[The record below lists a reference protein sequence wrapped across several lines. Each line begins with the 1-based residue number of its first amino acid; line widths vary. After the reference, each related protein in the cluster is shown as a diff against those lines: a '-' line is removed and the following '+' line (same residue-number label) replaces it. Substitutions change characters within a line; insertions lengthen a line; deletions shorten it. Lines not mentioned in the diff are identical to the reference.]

1 MTRTRQLRQD
11 LAILPMGVVSQLTG
25 LSARQIRY
33 YDQQNLINPERGS
46 GQQRRYS
53 LNQIE
58 RLMEIADYLDAGYSI
73 ADIHAVDQKKQKKLI
88 ILIKMQ
94 FVVHCKLNLFKLV
107 VLEPVKE
114 RTYHDKTYVF
124 KAGN

>member
-73 ADIHAVDQKKQKKLI
+73 ADIHAVDQKKQKKAD
-88 ILIKMQ
+88 
-94 FVVHCKLNLFKLV
+94 NLDQDAVRRSLQAEFIQIGRFGASKREDLS
-107 VLEPVKE
+107 
-114 RTYHDKTYVF
+114 
-124 KAGN
+124 